1 MVSLDLNVTRM
12 EYPKEES
19 KSLYD
24 YSDKSVQHAV
34 YAAIAYSAISLF
46 TGVLALIQ
54 YFLYHTPGKGSVLP
68 DDFAAQQYLQ
78 HTPLVTA
85 VSMAFSIIIAGISG
99 VLAWFIFRRS
109 RVAVV
114 VMLVFVILL
123 QLYGWLVA
131 HSVAGTLVTIVVVA
145 FLLRGAKRMFQDHA
159 ESQLDEAKEV

>member
-1 MVSLDLNVTRM
+1 MD
-12 EYPKEES
+12 YPKEES

-34 YAAIAYSAISLF
+34 YATVAYAAISLF

-85 VSMAFSIIIAGISG
+85 ISVAFSIVITGITS

-109 RVAVV
+109 RVAIVI
-114 VMLVFVILL
+114 MLVFVVLL
-123 QLYGWLVA
+123 QLYTWLFA
-131 HSVAGTLVTIVVVA
+131 HSIAGSLVTIVVVA

-159 ESQLDEAKEV
+159 ESQLDGPKGV